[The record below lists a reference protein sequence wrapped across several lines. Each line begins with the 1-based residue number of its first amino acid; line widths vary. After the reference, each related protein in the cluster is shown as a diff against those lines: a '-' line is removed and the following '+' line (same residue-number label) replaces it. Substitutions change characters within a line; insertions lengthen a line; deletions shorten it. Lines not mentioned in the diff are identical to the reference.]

1 MHNNPVAI
9 VHFTSY
15 MHQKG
20 NTENND
26 KNWLQKIILNKK
38 QESMLPVSLSEK
50 RQNGGFA

>member
-1 MHNNPVAI
+1 MHNRPVAI

-15 MHQKG
+15 MFKKR

-26 KNWLQKIILNKK
+26 FGCKELFYNKE
-38 QESMLPVSLSEK
+38 QESMLPVSLSEE